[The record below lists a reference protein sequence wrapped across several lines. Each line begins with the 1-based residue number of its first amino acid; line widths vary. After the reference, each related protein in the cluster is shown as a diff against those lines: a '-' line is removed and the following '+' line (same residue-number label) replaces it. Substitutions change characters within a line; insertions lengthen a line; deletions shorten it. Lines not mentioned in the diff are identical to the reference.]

1 MSVGDTIPGARSTL
15 GVVRDLCAAL
25 EAEGIAYC
33 HWKSNAFLDASRSGE
48 NDLDL
53 LVARADGAAF
63 STIVHRLGFR
73 QALNPRKLLPG
84 VVDYFA
90 HDEDAR
96 RPVHLHVHYQLVVG
110 DDLTKNYRI
119 PLEEAFLAETV
130 RDGEFLVPRPELELI
145 LLVIRLALK
154 HATWEAVLLR
164 RATIPPGA
172 LTEYRFLEARADRNV
187 LDRMLQ
193 QFLPTVDASAL
204 DACAQA
210 VSSGSGKWRRV
221 RASRPLLQSLQ
232 PYARR
237 GRAADV
243 GLKVGRRAAGI
254 LGRLGSRPPS
264 RKRLLAGGRV
274 IAFVGADGA
283 GKSTLVGEVRAWLAK
298 DLSVTALHLGRPP
311 RSMTTH
317 VVRTIVRAGSV
328 PGRIR
333 RIGGV
338 RPREGTAPGPL
349 RAAFAV
355 ALARDRA
362 ASAAKA
368 RALAANGALVVSDR
382 WPLPE
387 LELMDGPRVERLL
400 GGRTTGPL
408 RRRLV
413 ALERRYYREVG
424 RPDVAIVLRVD
435 PEVAVARKPEE
446 DPEFVRRRWR
456 EIWAVDWAAVTA
468 HVVDAG
474 DPPDEVL
481 ARVKA
486 IIWSEL

>member
-53 LVARADGAAF
+53 LVGRADGAAF
-63 STIVHRLGFR
+63 STIVHRLGFKE
-73 QALNPRKLLPG
+73 ALNPKKLLPG

-96 RPVHLHVHYQLVVG
+96 RPVHLHAHYQLVVG

-119 PLEEAFLAETV
+119 PLEEAFLAETTQ
-130 RDGEFLVPRPELELI
+130 DGEFLVPRPELELI

-164 RATIPPGA
+164 RATNPRGA
-172 LTEYRFLEARADRNV
+172 LTEYRFLEERADRDL
-187 LDRMLQ
+187 LDRMLEQ
-193 QFLPTVDASAL
+193 LLPTVDGPTL

-210 VSSGSGKWRRV
+210 VSSDSGTWGRV
-221 RASRPLLQSLQ
+221 RASRPLLKALQ

-237 GRAADV
+237 SRAADV
-243 GLKVGRRAAGI
+243 RLKVWRRAAGV
-254 LGRLGSRPPS
+254 LGRIGSRPPS
-264 RKRLLAGGRV
+264 RRRLLAGGRV
-274 IAFVGADGA
+274 IAFIGADGA
-283 GKSTLVGEVRAWLAK
+283 GKSTLVGEVQRWLAK
-298 DLSVTALHLGRPP
+298 DLAVTTLHLGRPP
-311 RSMTTH
+311 ASLTTH
-317 VVRTIVRAGSV
+317 AVGLVVRTASV
-328 PGRIR
+328 PSRIR
-333 RIGGV
+333 RMRGAPSKG
-338 RPREGTAPGPL
+338 PPGPF
-349 RAAFAV
+349 RAAVAV

-362 ASAAKA
+362 AAAAKA

-387 LELMDGPRVERLL
+387 LELMDGLRVERLL
-400 GGRTTGPL
+400 GGRRAGRR

-413 ALERRYYREVG
+413 ELEQRYYRAVG
-424 RPDVAIVLRVD
+424 RPDVTIVLKVD

-456 EIWAVDWAAVTA
+456 EIWAVDWDAVTA